1 VSKIG
6 LLGGTFDPFHFGHLA
21 AADAAIDCAEL
32 DRVIFIPAAQP
43 PHRPPAI
50 ASPHQRLEMCR
61 LGIEGEPRFE
71 VSDIELK
78 REGPSY
84 TVDTLEEMRREQPE
98 DELFLIL
105 GWDAAKLF
113 STWHEPEKVRDLAT
127 IVIVARPGSGAPRE
141 EDLKGVGLDKAKVA
155 LCLTTTPEVSASEIR
170 KAVAA
175 GQPITG
181 KVPKSVE
188 RFIGEHRLYA
198 G

>member
-1 VSKIG
+1 MRVG

-32 DRVIFIPAAQP
+32 DRVLFMPAAQP

-50 ASPHQRLEMCR
+50 ATPHQRIEMCR

-71 VSDIELK
+71 VSDLELK

-84 TVDTLEEMRREQPE
+84 TVDTLSQLKKEQPE

-113 STWHEPEKVRDLAT
+113 STWHEPAKVIALAT
-127 IVIVARPGSGAPRE
+127 IVVVARPGGAAPRE

-155 LCLTTTPEVSASEIR
+155 LCLTTTPDVSASGIR
-170 KAVAA
+170 KAVHD

-181 KVPKSVE
+181 KVPKAVE
-188 RFIGEHRLYA
+188 RFIAEHRLYA